1 MVLLD
6 GALLVESRLLLT
18 DSVLFFFELLQ
29 LYAMARVRAAPLNS
43 ASGVRW
49 LFVCGFSI
57 AAAVSTKWTALAT
70 MGIVGLE
77 SVRSLLGTLHGCV
90 LARDSTWRRAHRA
103 LDAPSAWRFNLP
115 VLGKSLLPL
124 ASEFGLR
131 LVALLL
137 VPALFYYASFV
148 LHFHFLPHSGPGDKF
163 HTADFRCML
172 DGPPVASPWELKHC
186 SYKGCAPCASLTAP
200 TTWGAVRALNAE
212 MLSANA
218 HIKTGHAFGSG
229 WAGWPLGSTPV
240 FYWQEA
246 HQGMWCKIYMAA
258 NPVIWRAALAL
269 CALLVLMLVHDMAS
283 LVLAMP
289 TRYASAEARLM
300 HRRFI
305 LNGWLLLIGYLVAW
319 LPFAMV
325 ERVAFLYHYI
335 PPLLLTFLG
344 AGIAFDLVTVR
355 LARLRPFRPF
365 VHYGR

>member
-1 MVLLD
+1 M
-6 GALLVESRLLLT
+6 
-18 DSVLFFFELLQ
+18 
-29 LYAMARVRAAPLNS
+29 
-43 ASGVRW
+43 
-49 LFVCGFSI
+49 
-57 AAAVSTKWTALAT
+57 
-70 MGIVGLE
+70 
-77 SVRSLLGTLHGCV
+77 
-90 LARDSTWRRAHRA
+90 
-103 LDAPSAWRFNLP
+103 
-115 VLGKSLLPL
+115 LGKALLPL
-124 ASEFGLR
+124 AREFWLR
-131 LVALLL
+131 LAALLL
-137 VPALFYYASFV
+137 VPALFYYATFV
-148 LHFHFLPHSGPGDKF
+148 LHFYFLPHSGPGDKF

-172 DGPPVASPWELKHC
+172 DGPPVASQWELKHC
-186 SYKGCAPCASLTAP
+186 SYKGCTPCASLTAP
-200 TTWGAVRALNAE
+200 TTWGAIRALNAE

-289 TRYASAEARLM
+289 TRYASAEHERRQ
-300 HRRFI
+300 RRFI

-355 LARLRPFRPF
+355 LARLRPFRPL
-365 VHYGR
+365 VHYGRGSGSGAGAGAGGGSAVAAALDAISLREVLCALLLAVFAVTSCYFAPLYFGLPMQPDEQARRVKRLDTWLDGHAAGSLFSFMTFKQS